1 MHRGFREFYLIG
13 FARGVF
19 RLLERVFSVNPCKG
33 GARYG
38 KPAKSARN
46 REFCRKKTGP
56 EQGRN
61 RKPRHRTS
69 RSPLPA
75 KDDVVVVVIGA
86 SLFDH
91 PAKPHFF
98 ETFAYV
104 PPQVMGPGFIAALLL
119 RLQAL
124 VSD

>member
-1 MHRGFREFYLIG
+1 MENPQR
-13 FARGVF
+13 AR
-19 RLLERVFSVNPCKG
+19 
-33 GARYG
+33 A
-38 KPAKSARN
+38 N

-56 EQGRN
+56 GQGRN

-86 SLFDH
+86 SLLDH
-91 PAKPHFF
+91 PAKALPHFF

-119 RLQAL
+119 RLQAGKKARRGHPPGL
-124 VSD
+124 S